1 MLKVQII
8 NKGHQPLP
16 AFATPQSVGMD
27 LRANII
33 RLSCFILWSVDSF
46 LRDFFGTETWAN
58 FLSNGYFEKS
68 WIGPISKY
76 PIQNISIFNMCR
88 LRTAQILGLMRM
100 MVK

>member
-58 FLSNGYFEKS
+58 FLSNGYFEKKLDRTNKQVS
-68 WIGPISKY
+68 NTKY
-76 PIQNISIFNMCR
+76 QYF
-88 LRTAQILGLMRM
+88 QYG
-100 MVK
+100 